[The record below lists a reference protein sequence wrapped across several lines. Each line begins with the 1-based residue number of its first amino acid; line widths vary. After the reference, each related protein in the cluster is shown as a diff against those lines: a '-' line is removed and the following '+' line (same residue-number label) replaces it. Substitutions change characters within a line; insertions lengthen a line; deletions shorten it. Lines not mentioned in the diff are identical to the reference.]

1 MYWCVMEMK
10 LLTNFLSFDYKSKRP
25 CICKIKDTKQTLTQF
40 KTKMVE
46 ASHVHGI
53 AGDQQSQSTEAET
66 VAPQIID
73 TGKPAGGFEAGQGF
87 SMVEEL
93 DAKI

>member
-1 MYWCVMEMK
+1 
-10 LLTNFLSFDYKSKRP
+10 
-25 CICKIKDTKQTLTQF
+25 
-40 KTKMVE
+40 MVE
-46 ASHVHGI
+46 ASQVHGI
-53 AGDQQSQSTEAET
+53 AGDQQSQSTEAESE
-66 VAPQIID
+66 APQIID